1 MKKQLTELQD
11 LFVGARDKRQGI
23 TADASPSVSDR
34 MRLIMGYLRSRPNGP
49 TQTEQQLLSQA
60 KASAAKA
67 KQSVLD
73 FYSNDWVEF
82 TQKVKSI
89 DIPYFQTSEFQN
101 DDQ

>member
-1 MKKQLTELQD
+1 
-11 LFVGARDKRQGI
+11 
-23 TADASPSVSDR
+23 
-34 MRLIMGYLRSRPNGP
+34 MGYLRSRPNGP

-60 KASAAKA
+60 KASAAEA

-89 DIPYFQTSEFQN
+89 DIPYFKTSEFQN